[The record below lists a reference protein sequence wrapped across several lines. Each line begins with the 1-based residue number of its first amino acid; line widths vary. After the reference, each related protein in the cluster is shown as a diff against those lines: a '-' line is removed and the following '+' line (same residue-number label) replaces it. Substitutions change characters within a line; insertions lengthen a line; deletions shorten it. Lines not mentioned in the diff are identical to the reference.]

1 MGLRL
6 GWGFLAL
13 PLIAAAAFLLITL
26 WIRVYERAQVLQN
39 TSSEVALMSMNVFHM
54 TEARMRDNA
63 ARLDPHGHSV
73 RPSSSHHGH
82 GGLTLEQSIMQL
94 RKGAKV
100 LHIKFGDKPRTDI
113 TFFTAPFT
121 VVIDWFGLAD
131 VTDELRE
138 VWEGE
143 PGQAPIGTLLD
154 RQIGTCAEFC
164 LPPEEGPARPAETFN
179 ELTDVVIAQL
189 QPRLRTLNALAV
201 RWEQEL
207 LFHTRIAVLIAV
219 LAVIGGIMFTRLRI
233 VDPLL
238 AQLDDANMELQERNQ
253 SLERRVEARTSEL
266 TEALA
271 HVNQA
276 NSARARLLASVN
288 HELRTPMNG
297 VLGVAALLDRTGLD
311 DSQRNLVGTIMES
324 GRTLLRLIDDMMDI
338 VCADADEITIAAH
351 PGNFA
356 HLARNTLDLLRP
368 VAVEKGLVLR
378 LDSSQTVDFDVLID
392 PDRLA
397 QILNNVVG
405 NAIKFT
411 EAGSVGVGLRQI
423 ERPEAILAEITV
435 QDTGPGIPVE
445 AQARIFDPFERG
457 SGGAHAPGTGLGL
470 AVTHSLVQRMGGSIE
485 VDSAPGKGSCF
496 TIRLPMR
503 RAELKVDTEG
513 DAAA

>member
-13 PLIAAAAFLLITL
+13 PLLAAMAFLLITL

-39 TSSEVALMSMNVFHM
+39 TSSNVALMSMNAFHM
-54 TEARMRDNA
+54 TEARVRENA
-63 ARLDPHGHSV
+63 DRLIPDGQARHPAH
-73 RPSSSHHGH
+73 SHHEH
-82 GGLTLEQSIMQL
+82 GGLTLEQSVMQL
-94 RKGAKV
+94 RDGAQV
-100 LHIKFGDKPRTDI
+100 LQIKFGDRPRTD
-113 TFFTAPFT
+113 TKFFTAPFT
-121 VVIDWFGLAD
+121 VAIDWLGLAD

-143 PGQAPIGTLLD
+143 PGQASIGALLD
-154 RQIGTCAEFC
+154 RQIGTCAQFC
-164 LPPEEGPARPAETFN
+164 LPPGQGPVQPTETLV
-179 ELTDVVIAQL
+179 ELADVVVGEL
-189 QPRLRTLNALAV
+189 QPRLLKLNAAAV
-201 RWEQEL
+201 RWEREL

-238 AQLDDANMELQERNQ
+238 AQLDEANKELQERNQ

-271 HVNQA
+271 QVNEA

-288 HELRTPMNG
+288 HELRTPMTG
-297 VLGVAALLDRTGLD
+297 VLGVAALLERTHLD
-311 DSQRNLVGTIMES
+311 EAQKNLVGTVMES

-338 VCADADEITIAAH
+338 VCADASEITIAAH

-356 HLARNTLDLLRP
+356 QLARRTLDLLRS

-378 LDSSQTVDFDVLID
+378 VDSSQTVDFDVLID
-392 PDRLA
+392 PDRMA

-411 EAGSVGVGLRQI
+411 ETGSVGVGLRQI
-423 ERPEAILAEITV
+423 ERPEAVLAEITV

-445 AQARIFDPFERG
+445 AQTRIFDPFERG

-470 AVTHSLVQRMGGSIE
+470 AVTHSLVQRMGGSID

-503 RAELKVDTEG
+503 RADDMG
-513 DAAA
+513 DAADGAAA